1 MKMSDKQ
8 WRKTECGFSSS
19 KTFTGKRKMEMPKFL
34 ILIVVCLFASV
45 GAADA
50 QEKPSDAKVKESAP
64 RNVKKANQ
72 RPVAAASKAVASEPF
87 DKADVKTMAA
97 QCVKFETEAGV
108 IEMEMFPESAPESV
122 RSFLNL
128 AATGAFDTTT
138 FSRVVPNF
146 IIQGG
151 DLFTSQKMT
160 PILDK
165 KARRALPDEPSQIK
179 HERGVLS
186 MARADEPNSAS
197 THFFIL
203 LSEARTLD
211 GKFAAFGRVTKGM
224 EVVETINKMPV
235 ENEKPAKPVRIT
247 RATSALCPAQTTP

>member
-1 MKMSDKQ
+1 MWFFFIENIYRKKGKKEIEMS
-8 WRKTECGFSSS
+8 
-19 KTFTGKRKMEMPKFL
+19 KFL
-34 ILIVVCLFASV
+34 VLIAVCLLAFV
-45 GAADA
+45 GAAGA
-50 QEKPSDAKVKESAP
+50 QEKSTETKVKEPAP
-64 RNVKKANQ
+64 RTIKKANQ
-72 RPVAAASKAVASEPF
+72 RPIVGASKTAAADPF
-87 DKADVKTMAA
+87 DKADAKTMAA
-97 QCVKFETEAGV
+97 QCVKFETEAGG

-128 AATGAFDTTT
+128 AAAGAFDTTT

-146 IIQGG
+146 VIQGG

-160 PILDK
+160 PILDRR
-165 KARRALPDEPSQIK
+165 ARRTLPDEPSQIK
-179 HERGVLS
+179 HERGIVS
-186 MARADEPNSAS
+186 MARSDEPNSTS

-235 ENEKPAKPVRIT
+235 EGEKPTKPVRIT
-247 RATSALCPAQTTP
+247 RATVALCPAQATTQE

>member
-1 MKMSDKQ
+1 ML
-8 WRKTECGFSSS
+8 
-19 KTFTGKRKMEMPKFL
+19 KFL
-34 ILIVVCLFASV
+34 FLIVVCLFAFV

-50 QEKPSDAKVKESAP
+50 QEKSAETKIKETAP
-64 RNVKKANQ
+64 RTIKKANQ
-72 RPVAAASKAVASEPF
+72 RPVVEASKVAASDPF

-108 IEMEMFPESAPESV
+108 IELEMFPESAPESV

-128 AATGAFDTTT
+128 AATGAFNTTT
-138 FSRVVPNF
+138 FNRVVPNF
-146 IIQGG
+146 VIQGG

-160 PILDK
+160 PALDRR
-165 KARRALPDEPSQIK
+165 ARRTLPDEPSQIK
-179 HERGVLS
+179 HERGILS
-186 MARADEPNSAS
+186 MARGDEPNSAS

-211 GKFAAFGRVTKGM
+211 GKFAAFGRVSKGM

-235 ENEKPAKPVRIT
+235 EGEKPTKPVRIT
-247 RATSALCPAQTTP
+247 RATVELYPAQKML

>member
-1 MKMSDKQ
+1 MIFLHRNYLQENEK
-8 WRKTECGFSSS
+8 EEF
-19 KTFTGKRKMEMPKFL
+19 EMLKFL
-34 ILIVVCLFASV
+34 ILIAIFMSASV

-50 QEKPSDAKVKESAP
+50 QEKPADAKVKESAP

-72 RPVAAASKAVASEPF
+72 RPVAAASKAVASNPF

-138 FSRVVPNF
+138 FNRVVPNF
-146 IIQGG
+146 VIQGG

-160 PILDK
+160 LILDK
-165 KARRALPDEPSQIK
+165 RARRALPDEPSQIK
-179 HERGVLS
+179 HERGIVS